1 MKRNI
6 KIQTRSALTGV
17 AIGLALAMAAEYER
31 QPPEPIPQY
40 ITAETVMNSIPKKHG
55 PTQAEIDKGYHLLK
69 SEKIIQ
75 AYIADSTKEYTDLQM
90 ARQVKKEVE
99 LAEASFKQKASQDA
113 KKEVKKEKEEAQEA
127 ALFPMTPDEID
138 LLAAICYAEAGN
150 QGDLGKELVAMVVIN
165 RVNSPIFPDTV
176 KEVIFQKNQFTTTF
190 DGALSRAWNNVDT
203 SCYNAVERARKGCK
217 YPGILYFTA
226 GGYGE
231 YGTPAF
237 QYKDHYFCT
246 K

>member
-1 MKRNI
+1 MSHKSRN
-6 KIQTRSALTGV
+6 QFRSVMTGIAV
-17 AIGLALAMAAEYER
+17 GLALAAAAEIER
-31 QPPEPIPQY
+31 QSPEPIPQY

-55 PTQAEIDKGYHLLK
+55 PTQKEIDKGYHLLK
-69 SEKIIQ
+69 SEKILQEHILNTSR
-75 AYIADSTKEYTDLQM
+75 DYTDLLV
-90 ARQVKKEVE
+90 AKQVRKEMERVN
-99 LAEASFKQKASQDA
+99 ASFDLKRQ
-113 KKEVKKEKEEAQEA
+113 KEVKGKSKENTQYND
-127 ALFPMTPDEID
+127 LFPMTQEEID

>member
-6 KIQTRSALTGV
+6 KIQARSALTGV
-17 AIGLALAMAAEYER
+17 AIGLALAAAAEYER

-55 PTQAEIDKGYHLLK
+55 PTQKEIDKGYHLLK
-69 SEKIIQ
+69 SEKILQEHISN
-75 AYIADSTKEYTDLQM
+75 ASRDYTDLLV
-90 ARQVKKEVE
+90 AKQVRKEMECVN
-99 LAEASFKQKASQDA
+99 ASFDLKGQ
-113 KKEVKKEKEEAQEA
+113 KEVKGKSKEI
-127 ALFPMTPDEID
+127 FPMTQEEID

>member
-1 MKRNI
+1 M
-6 KIQTRSALTGV
+6 
-17 AIGLALAMAAEYER
+17 
-31 QPPEPIPQY
+31 
-40 ITAETVMNSIPKKHG
+40 
-55 PTQAEIDKGYHLLK
+55 TQEEIDW
-69 SEKIIQ
+69 
-75 AYIADSTKEYTDLQM
+75 
-90 ARQVKKEVE
+90 
-99 LAEASFKQKASQDA
+99 
-113 KKEVKKEKEEAQEA
+113 
-127 ALFPMTPDEID
+127 
-138 LLAAICYAEAGN
+138 LAAICYAEAGN

-190 DGALSRAWNNVDT
+190 DGALSRAWNNVDI